1 MPTYVAS
8 ENYKN
13 RLQRVEPLA
22 VRGDPEASWRQLRD
36 FVNSMERTEIITETE
51 NYIHAVHRSKF
62 FGFIDDLMFRLCTGE
77 GIIHARSASR
87 ICIFWDF
94 GVNRKRIETI
104 RHQYCSGMT

>member
-8 ENYKN
+8 ESYRN

-36 FVNSMERTEIITETE
+36 LVSSMERTEIITETE
-51 NYIHAVHRSKF
+51 NYIHAVHRSKI
-62 FGFIDDLMFRLCTGE
+62 FGFIDDLNFRLCAGE

-94 GVNRKRIETI
+94 GVNRARIEMI
-104 RHQYCSGMT
+104 RSQFHNV